1 MTSIAQ
7 TVFDYFEVRKTKK
20 QKAAFRTWASS
31 FAAEH
36 GYTVRE
42 EKGSLGAVNLVIGDP
57 ETADV
62 VFTAHYDTCAALP
75 FPNFITPK
83 APLIYLLYQVLISV
97 LLLVPSFAVYGLLLA
112 VTDPYLA
119 YWVFLLLLWGSLLLM
134 IAGPANKHTAN
145 DNTSGT
151 VAVLETMAAM
161 PEALRENAAFIL
173 FDLEEVGLLG
183 SSGYAGKHKKAM
195 TQKPLINMDC
205 VSDGDHILF
214 ALRRKAR
221 PLADTLRRCYPC
233 TEDITVEVATRGFIY
248 PSDQSAFPCGVG
260 VAALKRGIAGI
271 LYMNRIHTM
280 RDTVFEERNIA
291 FLVDGAIRLTRELSG
306 M

>member
-1 MTSIAQ
+1 MTPIAQ
-7 TVFDYFEVRKTKK
+7 TVFDRFEIRKTKK
-20 QKAAFRTWASS
+20 QKADFRAWAGS
-31 FAAEH
+31 FATEH
-36 GYTVRE
+36 GYAVKEVR
-42 EKGSLGAVNLVIGDP
+42 GSLGAVNLVIGNP
-57 ETADV
+57 ETAAV
-62 VFTAHYDTCAALP
+62 VFTAHYDTCAVLP

-83 APLIYLLYQVLISV
+83 APLIYLMYQVLIS
-97 LLLVPSFAVYGLLLA
+97 LLLLAPAFVVYGLLLT

-161 PEALRENAAFIL
+161 PEALRKNAAFIL
-173 FDLEEVGLLG
+173 FDLEEAGLLG
-183 SSGYAGKHKKAM
+183 SSGFAGKHKKAM
-195 TQKPLINMDC
+195 AQKPIINMDC
-205 VSDGDHILF
+205 VSDGSHMLF
-214 ALRRKAR
+214 AVRRKAR
-221 PLADTLRRCYPC
+221 PLADTLRRCYAG

-260 VAALKRGIAGI
+260 VAALKRGVAGI
-271 LYMNRIHTM
+271 LYMDRIHTKL
-280 RDTVFEERNIA
+280 DTIFEERNIA
-291 FLVDGAIRLTRELSG
+291 FLVDGAIQLTRELAG